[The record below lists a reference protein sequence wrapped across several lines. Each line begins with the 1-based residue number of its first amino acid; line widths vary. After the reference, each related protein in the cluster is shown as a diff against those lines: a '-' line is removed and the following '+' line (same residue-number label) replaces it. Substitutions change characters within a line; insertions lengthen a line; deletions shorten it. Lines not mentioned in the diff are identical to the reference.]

1 MEKIKTIIGLS
12 PEEVSNIEEL
22 LVKEIIQISL
32 CTSVQHIVTFVLEH
46 DIGDHKFP
54 VLAQISNVGTTL
66 WLNAEQLQNQ
76 RAKPINIDNLR
87 IRCQKAF
94 KASKVEAEIDKIL
107 DRRFLS
113 SSMEVRNVAKNELVK
128 LFLEI

>member
-1 MEKIKTIIGLS
+1 METVKHIIGLS

-22 LVKEIIQISL
+22 LVKEIMRINR
-32 CTSVQHIVTFVLEH
+32 TSVQHIVTFVLEH
-46 DIGDHKFP
+46 DNGDHKFP
-54 VLAQISNVGTTL
+54 VLAQVSNIDATL
-66 WLNAEQLQNQ
+66 WLNAMQLQNQ
-76 RAKPINIDNLR
+76 AAVKSINVNNLR

-94 KASKVEAEIDKIL
+94 KTPKVEAEIDKIL